1 MRGRGQHGGD
11 PATGPEVSVTEAM
24 QPMRKW
30 AEKYTLINDRR
41 SVRTDITE
49 EDKKIEPI
57 AQDDRLSENMK
68 QLIDFVKTV
77 PEEKVDLLLKV
88 MKSIVEDD

>member
-49 EDKKIEPI
+49 EDKKIDYTFEKILESDKIISHKIKKLPF
-57 AQDDRLSENMK
+57 
-68 QLIDFVKTV
+68 DF
-77 PEEKVDLLLKV
+77 
-88 MKSIVEDD
+88 